1 MTRAPYFTHV
11 TAAKG
16 TAVLLRWQVPGDL
29 LRSAKYTC
37 SVPDALAQ
45 DMAQGLGL
53 NLQQYVH

>member
-1 MTRAPYFTHV
+1 MSPIFMGQRQQAK
-11 TAAKG
+11 AA
-16 TAVLLRWQVPGDL
+16 LLRWQVPGDL

-45 DMAQGLGL
+45 DMAQRLGL

>member
-1 MTRAPYFTHV
+1 MGQRQSAK
-11 TAAKG
+11 AA
-16 TAVLLRWQVPGDL
+16 LLRWQVPGDL

-45 DMAQGLGL
+45 DTAQRLGL